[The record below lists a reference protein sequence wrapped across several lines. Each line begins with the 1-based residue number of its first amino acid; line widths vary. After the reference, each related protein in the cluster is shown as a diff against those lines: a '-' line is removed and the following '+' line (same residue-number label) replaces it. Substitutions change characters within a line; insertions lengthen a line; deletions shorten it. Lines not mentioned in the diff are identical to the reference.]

1 MPAPLPLSDQI
12 ANVAC
17 PFCGLVCDDLVIG
30 RQEGASLAV
39 VANGC
44 PISVPAFANA
54 GGSTSPRLKGTPAT
68 PAQAIAEAARILAGA
83 REPLISG
90 LGTDVAGVRA
100 AAALADRIGATLD
113 HMNSA
118 AAVRNLM
125 TLQDGGWVVTTLS
138 EVRNRADLLVVAGSD
153 IAGRFPRFFERC
165 IENQATLFDENRSC
179 EIIVLG
185 GTLPG
190 GAVPAGL
197 KTSVIPC
204 DPARL
209 HEAAGVLRVILAG
222 GTLDAKAA
230 AGVPLET
237 WAALA
242 TRMKA
247 ARYGVLAW
255 AAVDFAFP
263 HAELTVQAL
272 AELLKDLNRDGR
284 WNGLPL
290 GGSEGDITADMVLL
304 WQTGFAT
311 RTSYGQGKPDHDP
324 WHRAGERMLARGETD
339 ALLWI
344 SSFNP
349 ARTPPAGTTP
359 RIVLGH
365 PAMTFEQ
372 EPEVFIPVG
381 IPGLDHAGHLFRSDR
396 VVALALGRLRESP
409 LPSTADVLTAI
420 TAALGS

>member
-1 MPAPLPLSDQI
+1 MPAPLPIADQI

-17 PFCGLVCDDLVIG
+17 PFCGLVCDDLVVG
-30 RQEGASLAV
+30 RQPGLGLAV

-44 PISVPAFANA
+44 PIAIPAFANA
-54 GGSTSPRLKGTPAT
+54 SGATEPRIQGKPAT
-68 PAQAIAEAARILAGA
+68 PAQAIAEAARILGGA

-138 EVRNRADLLVVAGSD
+138 EVRNRADLLIIAGSD

-165 IENQATLFDENRSC
+165 IANQATLFEEHRRC

-185 GTLPG
+185 GTLPA

-197 KTSVIPC
+197 ETSVIPC

-209 HEAAGVLRVILAG
+209 HEAAGVLRVLLAG
-222 GTLDAKAA
+222 GALDATAA

-237 WAALA
+237 WAAVA
-242 TRMKA
+242 TRLKA

-311 RTSYGQGKPDHDP
+311 RTSYGQGKPEHDP
-324 WHRAGERMLARGETD
+324 YHLSGERMLARGEAD

-349 ARTPPAGTTP
+349 ARTPPAGTIP
-359 RIVLGH
+359 RVVLGH
-365 PAMTFEQ
+365 PAMTFDR

-381 IPGLDHAGHLFRSDR
+381 IPGLDHGGHLFRSDR

-409 LPSTADVLTAI
+409 LPSVADVLATVTAS
-420 TAALGS
+420 LGS